1 LFQPTHFLTK
11 KPLKKY
17 RTCSGVVAC
26 GLGALAKMLIHCL
39 QTAPFLPAPPSQHFA
54 AFIFQMFPSKF
65 YFEQSLII
73 TLVEHS

>member
-11 KPLKKY
+11 EPLKKCLT
-17 RTCSGVVAC
+17 RSGVVAF
-26 GLGALAKMLIHCL
+26 GLGALSKMLIHRV
-39 QTAPFLPAPPSQHFA
+39 QTAPFLPAPPSQRFA